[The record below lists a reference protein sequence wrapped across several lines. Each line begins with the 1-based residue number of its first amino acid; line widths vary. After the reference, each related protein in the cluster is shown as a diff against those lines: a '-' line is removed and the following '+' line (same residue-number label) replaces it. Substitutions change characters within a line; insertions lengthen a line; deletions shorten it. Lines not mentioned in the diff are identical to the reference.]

1 MTSSTTT
8 SLRPSNPLPHRSRPR
23 ASFRK
28 CAPVYLLMLFST
40 LLSLFASFTSAAPVP
55 HNDKRAIEDVGG
67 RLLGDARS
75 GPFNVSIQAGIAGA
89 ILIAAGLLLSF
100 FGYRLFHITMFL
112 IGFYFFGNVSYI
124 AMANAGV
131 VSQTWLL
138 IVAIAVGIVGGLLLI
153 CCSTLGVAVLGAL
166 AFYSLGLWILGLK
179 SGGLI
184 TSSTGRIIL
193 LVCMAVVGFIL
204 GLCREREMVII
215 GSAIVG
221 AYSFVIGVDMFAHTG
236 FTLQADSFIN
246 SKNPIENVRFE
257 NQTPGAYGLLGAFVG
272 LTVLGMIFQFWSFGR
287 RNFRPAAVTP
297 AAGTVVSSEKPTTG
311 FGGIFRRR

>member
-1 MTSSTTT
+1 MTSFTAT
-8 SLRPSNPLPHRSRPR
+8 SLRASNSLPYRSRPR
-23 ASFRK
+23 ASFLK

-40 LLSLFASFTSAAPVP
+40 LISLFASFTSAAPVL
-55 HNDKRAIEDVGG
+55 HNDKRAIEDVGN
-67 RLLGDARS
+67 RFLNDAS
-75 GPFNVSIQAGIAGA
+75 NGPFNVSIQAGIAGA

-138 IVAIAVGIVGGLLLI
+138 IAAIGVGILGGLLLI

-184 TSSTGRIIL
+184 TSSKGRIIL
-193 LVCMAVVGFIL
+193 LVCMAIVGFIL

-246 SKNPIENVRFE
+246 SKNPIGTVQFE

-272 LTVLGMIFQFWSFGR
+272 LTVLGMVFQFWSFGR

-297 AAGTVVSSEKPTTG
+297 AAGTVVYSEKPSG
-311 FGGIFRRR
+311 LAGIFRRR

>member
-1 MTSSTTT
+1 MTSFPTT
-8 SLRPSNPLPHRSRPR
+8 SLRASSSLPCRSRPR

-40 LLSLFASFTSAAPVP
+40 LISLFGSFASAAPVL
-55 HNDKRAIEDVGG
+55 HHDKRAIEDVGD
-67 RLLGDARS
+67 RFLGDARS
-75 GPFNVSIQAGIAGA
+75 GPFNVSVQAGIAGA

-166 AFYSLGLWILGLK
+166 AFYALGLWILGLK

-204 GLCREREMVII
+204 GLCREREMVVI

-236 FTLQADSFIN
+236 FTMQADAFIN

-257 NQTPGAYGLLGAFVG
+257 NQSAGAYGLLGAFVG
-272 LTVLGMIFQFWSFGR
+272 LSVLGMVFQFWSFGR
-287 RNFRPAAVTP
+287 QNFRPAAVTP
-297 AAGTVVSSEKPTTG
+297 AAGNVVYSEKPSR